1 MQQDD
6 VLSWRM
12 EVAARL
18 NAGERV
24 YLQKVTPG
32 GHLKAWS
39 VEVNPDGSSLT
50 IWFGR
55 AGAFGQT
62 RPVECGSRQVAI
74 SAGIERAVQKLKEGY
89 RILREDES
97 DPGLAATQ
105 PNEAMAASFSCASR
119 AATNSLIEVVRSK
132 AEVVAKVIW
141 LMTWQTHTV
150 VSSEKVEIGGWRV
163 VLNSKSLLPGESM
176 ISVLDCAGSTSCRRS
191 RDSLVM
197 LMLLAVRK
205 AAPDGV
211 IVRLTGSGG
220 QVLDPSPQKA
230 IEELVADGVR
240 FRELE
245 LFVRALRLD
254 NSRSVHALLQEAA
267 AGDGFWF

>member
-1 MQQDD
+1 MEQDD
-6 VLSWRM
+6 VLSWRL

-39 VEVNPDGSSLT
+39 VEVNPDGSSMT

-62 RPVECGSRQVAI
+62 VECGSRQVAI

-89 RILREDES
+89 RILREGDS
-97 DPGLAATQ
+97 DPGLAVIE

-119 AATNSLIEVVRSK
+119 AATNSLIEVIRSK
-132 AEVVAKVIW
+132 AEMVAKVGW
-141 LMTWQTHTV
+141 LMTWPMHTV
-150 VSSEKVEIGGWRV
+150 VSTEKVEIGGWRI
-163 VLNSKSLLPGESM
+163 VLNSKRLLPGESM

-191 RDSLVM
+191 RDSLAM

-211 IVRLTGSGG
+211 IVRLTGSSG

-230 IEELVADGVR
+230 IEELIADGVR
-240 FRELE
+240 FRDLE
-245 LFVRALRLD
+245 HFVRALRLD
-254 NSRSVHALLQEAA
+254 NSRSVHLLLQEAA